1 MSLTSSFSNALSG
14 LSASSRAAQ
23 VVSSNIANSLTEGY
37 ATRRIE
43 LSSQSLAGNGAG
55 VQIDGIYRNVD
66 PGLISDRRVAQ
77 AELGNASVLSEF
89 LGELEQSVGIPEDA
103 GSLNNEIS
111 ALETALIE
119 AASRPDSTTRLDAV
133 LIAADEVTQKFK
145 SVSDDIQDMRMAADH
160 EIGAQVAFLNDSLQ
174 KIEELND
181 HILAQTSS
189 GHDATA
195 LMDQRQAMIDQIA
208 EIVPLKEVARDKNTI
223 ALFTTG
229 GAVLLDGRAGEF
241 QFNSVSTIVPQMT
254 LQSGALSGIS
264 LNGNPID
271 TTAERNSINGG
282 SLASLFTVRDEI
294 AVQSQSDLDVIARSL
309 VERFSDPA
317 VDSTS
322 TGGLFTDAGTAF
334 NPTNE
339 EALSTRLA
347 IAAPADPSQGGET
360 RRLRDGLGTVTAGE
374 VGDASKLQAMI
385 DALRTPIAP
394 NSGSFASS
402 PRSLND
408 LSADFLSSI
417 GVQKQ
422 SRESDVSFSAA
433 KTTALQ
439 SQEKANGVD
448 SDQEMQK
455 LLLVERSYA
464 ANAKVI
470 QSIDEML
477 DLLMGL

>member
-37 ATRRIE
+37 ASRRLE

-55 VQIDGIYRNVD
+55 VQIEGIFRNVD
-66 PGLISDRRVAQ
+66 TGLISDRRVAQ
-77 AELGNASVLSEF
+77 AELGNASVLGEF
-89 LGELEQSVGIPEDA
+89 LGELERTIGIPEDA
-103 GSLNNEIS
+103 GSLNQEIS
-111 ALETALIE
+111 ALEAALIE
-119 AASRPDSTTRLDAV
+119 ASSRPDSTPRLNAV
-133 LIAADEVTQKFK
+133 LIAANDVTQKFK
-145 SVSDDIQDMRMAADH
+145 TVSDDIQSMRMSADH
-160 EIGAQVAFLNDSLQ
+160 EIGEQVAFLNDSLQ

-195 LMDQRQAMIDQIA
+195 LMDQRQIMIDKIA
-208 EIVPLKEVARDKNTI
+208 EIVPLKEVARDRNTI

-241 QFNSVSTIVPQMT
+241 QFTGVSTIVPQMT
-254 LQSGALSGIS
+254 LESGALSGIS
-264 LNGNPID
+264 LNGYPID
-271 TTAERNSINGG
+271 TTAERNSIKGG
-282 SLASLFTVRDEI
+282 SLASLFEVRDEV
-294 AVQSQSDLDVIARSL
+294 AVQAQTDLDAIARSL

-317 VDSTS
+317 VDNTS
-322 TGGLFTDAGTAF
+322 VGGLFTDSGATF
-334 NPTNE
+334 NPLNE
-339 EALSTRLA
+339 AALSTRLA
-347 IAAPADPSQGGET
+347 VAASVDPSQGGEVW
-360 RRLRDGLGTVTAGE
+360 RLRDGIGAVVAGD

-385 DALRTPIAP
+385 DTLRSPLTPA
-394 NSGSFASS
+394 SGSFAPSA
-402 PRSLND
+402 RSLND

-417 GVQKQ
+417 GVQRQ
-422 SRESDVSFSAA
+422 SRESDVSFAA
-433 KTTALQ
+433 TKTTALQ

-470 QSIDEML
+470 QSIDQML